1 LNIIRKSTNIITDSL
16 MSKHLHTI
24 IVL

>member
-1 LNIIRKSTNIITDSL
+1 LNIIGKSTNIITDSL